1 MVPVRQAHDRLTFH
15 PNEEVTI
22 VRNAKKMFQIVFLA
36 TVFGAGYL
44 SGSVTQ
50 RDADAQLKEL
60 GEGAL
65 KGAAKSQ
72 GPADDSPAKLGKTIS
87 DMQDQVDGL
96 NKNLRVL
103 KDIQT
108 AISR

>member
-1 MVPVRQAHDRLTFH
+1 M
-15 PNEEVTI
+15 
-22 VRNAKKMFQIVFLA
+22 RNVKKTLQIGVLA
-36 TVFGAGYL
+36 TVFAAGYL

-50 RDADAQLKEL
+50 RDANAQIKEL

-87 DMQDQVDGL
+87 DMQEQVDGL

-103 KDIQT
+103 KDIQS